1 MFYNCIVLLL
11 IILSVQKY
19 ASSWNSVC
27 FHDKDEGP
35 CKALDLR
42 YYYNWSAGVC
52 TEFEFGGC
60 NGNGN
65 NFLTFEECNKTCGR
79 SGTFDK
85 SVCILKPDPG
95 TCRGYFSRYFYNK
108 EKNVCEQFIYGG
120 CLGNENNFKTKE
132 ECDAKC
138 ATTLGRS
145 LNGIT
150 KAETTTEGT
159 TTSTTTSTTNTKTE
173 APESPGWLTGV
184 FLGGVRLKHAF
195 NSLWRRINGKF
206 R

>member
-138 ATTLGRS
+138 ATTSVSENKPISMVTHNSIKKHKL
-145 LNGIT
+145 LKKVI
-150 KAETTTEGT
+150 
-159 TTSTTTSTTNTKTE
+159 STT
-173 APESPGWLTGV
+173 L
-184 FLGGVRLKHAF
+184 
-195 NSLWRRINGKF
+195 INLCRHPRKALSDHSHDVHKPKQF
-206 R
+206 YS